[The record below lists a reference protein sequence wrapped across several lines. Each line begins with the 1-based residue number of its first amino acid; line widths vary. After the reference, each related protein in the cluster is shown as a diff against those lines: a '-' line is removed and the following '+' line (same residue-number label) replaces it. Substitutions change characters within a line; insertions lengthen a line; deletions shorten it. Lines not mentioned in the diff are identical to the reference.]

1 MKNTGGSR
9 WGGAITAAQFI
20 QRFVADKTPW
30 AHLDIAGTGMDSR
43 SNDINKSWGSG
54 WGVRLLDRL
63 GGRSL
68 RDVILWRQK
77 MVSPMAGLPQATKV
91 LREAIAKVEALP
103 EADQDRIAREL
114 IDYLDKLKALRAEVQ
129 IGIRQLDAGEGKEL
143 DIEDVI
149 RQAREEYGR
158 DA

>member
-1 MKNTGGSR
+1 M
-9 WGGAITAAQFI
+9 
-20 QRFVADKTPW
+20 
-30 AHLDIAGTGMDSR
+30 
-43 SNDINKSWGSG
+43 
-54 WGVRLLDRL
+54 
-63 GGRSL
+63 
-68 RDVILWRQK
+68 
-77 MVSPMAGLPQATKV
+77 TKV

-149 RQAREEYGR
+149 RQAREEHGR

>member
-1 MKNTGGSR
+1 M
-9 WGGAITAAQFI
+9 
-20 QRFVADKTPW
+20 
-30 AHLDIAGTGMDSR
+30 
-43 SNDINKSWGSG
+43 
-54 WGVRLLDRL
+54 
-63 GGRSL
+63 
-68 RDVILWRQK
+68 
-77 MVSPMAGLPQATKV
+77 TKV
-91 LREAIAKVEALP
+91 LRVTKVEALP